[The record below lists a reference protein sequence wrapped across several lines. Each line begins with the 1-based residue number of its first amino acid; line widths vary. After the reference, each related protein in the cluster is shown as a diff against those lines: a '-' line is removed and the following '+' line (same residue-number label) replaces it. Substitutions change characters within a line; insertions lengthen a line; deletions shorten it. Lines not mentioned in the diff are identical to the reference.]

1 MIRYDSLGIP
11 YQERDHHGT
20 TSRERPK
27 NDLRTTRESSF
38 NTKMFIRRYIRML
51 LSLCLLTGCSFRSLH
66 ETLSVVG
73 EADSLWQQGQMCDDS
88 VRLAQAYSTLRV
100 WRIFYADAYAHAC
113 YHYGKLL
120 RANDDP
126 VAAMQVFIDATHSRT
141 HDYHILGR
149 VYSNMGSI
157 CHLAGDFPLA
167 YDMYEQSAEQFLRNG
182 DSIRYYY
189 ALNDMA
195 FEKAMLVEE
204 DAVNI
209 LIDSL
214 KRCRKIDTRL
224 KILELESELYLRS
237 QRYDSARQKALEL
250 FKSDSNNTLGILVL
264 AQSYSFT
271 NQKDSATC
279 YAEILLQKS
288 QNISDIHN
296 ALYILTNDDSKSKES
311 IRQVASDRSDIQMI
325 LKDRQGKLSQA
336 VQLLEQDL
344 HRKPDY
350 RWLYAILLT
359 LVVGGAC
366 LYVYNYRKR
375 RQHALLSQQ
384 VDDLAIQNK
393 EAEAQ
398 HEKIIG
404 DIEKH
409 KRTITDEVE
418 QNCKLIIKAESFPQN
433 IYWNKYKK
441 MCSIVDKRFY
451 LLASKLLTKYKLNET
466 EMRLCVLTLLDCKY
480 DLIADLL
487 YRSNSSIG
495 TLKIRVAKKIGTTA
509 KNLRMYLIENE
520 CIN

>member
-1 MIRYDSLGIP
+1 MHRNYYILYLLLVCAFTACTPRSIREAQSIVA
-11 YQERDHHGT
+11 Q
-20 TSRERPK
+20 
-27 NDLRTTRESSF
+27 
-38 NTKMFIRRYIRML
+38 
-51 LSLCLLTGCSFRSLH
+51 
-66 ETLSVVG
+66 
-73 EADSLWQQGQMCDDS
+73 ADSLWHEGKMYGIDEGDS
-88 VRLAQAYSTLRV
+88 ATLAQAYETLNSFVHRTSSLGT
-100 WRIFYADAYAHAC
+100 FSHAC

-120 RANDDP
+120 RAKENP
-126 VAAMQVFIDATHSRT
+126 VEAMQVFIAATHSRT

-149 VYSNMGSI
+149 VYSNMGDI
-157 CHLAGDFPLA
+157 CHLAGEFQLSFN
-167 YDMYEQSAEQFLRNG
+167 MFSHSADCFLRSG
-182 DSIRYYY
+182 DTIAYYY
-189 ALNDMA
+189 LLNDMA
-195 FEKAMLVEE
+195 FEKAMLSDEE
-204 DAVNI
+204 STYTLIGI
-209 LIDSL
+209 LEECEIIDF
-214 KRCRKIDTRL
+214 RL

-250 FKSDSNNTLGILVL
+250 LKSDANNTLGILVL
-264 AQSYSFT
+264 AQSYSFSH
-271 NQKDSATC
+271 QKDSAVY
-279 YAEILLQKS
+279 YAEMLLQKS

-296 ALYILTNDDSKSKES
+296 ALYILTNDDESKSKES
-311 IRQVASDRSDIQMI
+311 IRKVAADRSDIQMR

-336 VQLLEQDL
+336 VQLLDQDL

-350 RWLYAILLT
+350 QWLYAILLT
-359 LVVGGAC
+359 LVVGGASI
-366 LYVYNYRKR
+366 YAYIHWKR

-451 LLASKLLTKYKLNET
+451 MLASKLHTKYKLNET
-466 EMRLCVLTLLDCKY
+466 ETRLCVLTLLDCKY

-495 TLKIRVAKKIGTTA
+495 TLKIRVAKKLGTTA
-509 KNLRMYLIENE
+509 KDLRMYLIENE
-520 CIN
+520 CVN